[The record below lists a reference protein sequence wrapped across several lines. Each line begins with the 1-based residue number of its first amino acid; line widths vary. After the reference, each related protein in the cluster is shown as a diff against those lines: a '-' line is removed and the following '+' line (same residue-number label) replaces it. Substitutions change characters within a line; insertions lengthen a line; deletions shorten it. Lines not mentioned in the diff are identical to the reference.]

1 MIVGLFQFQLCA
13 DWRSLPCYVP
23 DRPVDLVAIL
33 LALVAIA
40 FAIKQYYDARR
51 AEELTLGLRRHVTD
65 LKGEVKILQ
74 DNAGLLNTELRQ
86 LKENSSTH
94 ALPTFPENVPAVCKL
109 LDECTRGTTLLIM
122 ADYIGYSLYSAHDHF
137 DAYLISLGSAV
148 GRGVKVRL
156 LVYGYGRAKNAIRK
170 QFPDISA
177 ERGKPRFEEFFKWL
191 EKPLATSEKEFYRA
205 LLLAEEKLYPKLSGI
220 EMRLLLEDPPALFWM
235 KDNPYN
241 IVFGFRDEFPGT
253 GFSFESEDHY
263 LCEQFGKMFKTHW
276 DRAEEHWDCRW

>member
-1 MIVGLFQFQLCA
+1 MIVGLFHFQPCT
-13 DWRSLPCYVP
+13 DWGSLTCYVP

-40 FAIKQYYDARR
+40 FAIKQYYDASS
-51 AEELTLGLRRHVTD
+51 AEDLTLGLRGQVTD
-65 LKGEVKILQ
+65 LKGEVKNLQ
-74 DNAGLLNTELRQ
+74 DNAGLLKSELRQ

-109 LDECTRGTTLLIM
+109 LDECTRGTTLLIV

-137 DAYLISLGSAV
+137 DTYLRSLESAV
-148 GRGVKVRL
+148 GRGAKVSL

-191 EKPLATSEKEFYRA
+191 EEPLATSEKEFYRA
-205 LLLAEEKLYPKLSGI
+205 LLLAEERLYPKVSGI
-220 EMRLLLEDPPALFWM
+220 EMKLLLEDPPALFWM
-235 KDNPYN
+235 KDNPTAVRRN
-241 IVFGFRDEFPGT
+241 FRGE
-253 GFSFESEDHY
+253 
-263 LCEQFGKMFKTHW
+263 
-276 DRAEEHWDCRW
+276 RANPVDPV